1 MPADRSRTSRSSHRR
16 PRWLACAVAVGCVAA
31 IAACSANGAAG
42 SAPTNGGAGG
52 TGVASTGPT
61 TGDATGG
68 ASQDPTPTGT
78 SDASQAGGLTTA
90 SPASACVNQ
99 VYGQLT
105 LAQRVGQLFLV
116 APTDDI
122 AGPGTQTALSKYHF
136 GSILL
141 PENADGTASLAAT
154 TAAIQALAPDDTDD
168 VRFLI
173 GANQEG
179 GQIQQL
185 TGPGFDVMPSAVVQ
199 GSWTTSALRSQAS
212 IWGSQLHAAGVNLDL
227 APVMDTVPAG
237 TASTNAPIGQL
248 DREFGSDPQANGEH
262 GVAFIDGMASA
273 GVASVAKHF
282 PGLGRVVG
290 NTDFTADVVDSVTTS
305 TDPYLASYRDAIDAG
320 VPYMM
325 VAEATYTKIDP
336 NHLAVFSPVI
346 MALLRNGLGFNGV
359 IVSDDLGAAAAVAS
373 IPAGQRALDFLNAGG
388 DLITSQN
395 IAPAEQMAST
405 VLATASSDSAFR
417 ATVDAAARRVLAA
430 KQVQGLLPC

>member
-1 MPADRSRTSRSSHRR
+1 VPADRSRTNRTNHRR
-16 PRWLACAVAVGCVAA
+16 ARLLACAAAAASVAA
-31 IAACSANGAAG
+31 LAACSAGDPVSSAPAGAGAGAATNGAVSTSAASPTPAG
-42 SAPTNGGAGG
+42 TDGTSNAGG
-52 TGVASTGPT
+52 SI
-61 TGDATGG
+61 
-68 ASQDPTPTGT
+68 
-78 SDASQAGGLTTA
+78 TTA
-90 SPASACVNQ
+90 SPASACVTQ

-116 APTDDI
+116 APTANI
-122 AGPGTQTALSKYHF
+122 AGSGTQAALAQYHF

-141 PENADGTASLAAT
+141 PASAHGTTSLAAA
-154 TAAIQALAPDDTDD
+154 TAAIQALAPADTDD

-185 TGPGFDVMPSAVVQ
+185 TGPGFDVMPSALVQ
-199 GSWTTSALRSQAS
+199 GGWTTSALRRQAA
-212 IWGSQLHAAGVNLDL
+212 IWGSQLHAAGVNLNL
-227 APVMDTVPAG
+227 APVVDTVPAG
-237 TASTNAPIGQL
+237 TASTNAPIGEL
-248 DREFGSDPQANGEH
+248 DREFGSDPQTNGEH
-262 GVAFIDGMASA
+262 GVAFIDGMGSA
-273 GVASVAKHF
+273 GVASVIKHF

-290 NTDFTADVVDSVTTS
+290 NTDFTSNVVDSVTTP
-305 TDPYLASYRDAIDAG
+305 TDPYLQSYREAVSAG
-320 VPYMM
+320 VPYVM

-336 NHLAVFSPVI
+336 SHLAVFSPVI
-346 MALLRNGLGFNGV
+346 MGLLRNGLGFNGV

-373 IPAGQRALDFLNAGG
+373 IPAGQRALDFLDAGG
-388 DLITSQN
+388 DLITSQK

>member
-1 MPADRSRTSRSSHRR
+1 
-16 PRWLACAVAVGCVAA
+16 
-31 IAACSANGAAG
+31 
-42 SAPTNGGAGG
+42 
-52 TGVASTGPT
+52 
-61 TGDATGG
+61 
-68 ASQDPTPTGT
+68 
-78 SDASQAGGLTTA
+78 
-90 SPASACVNQ
+90 
-99 VYGQLT
+99 
-105 LAQRVGQLFLV
+105 
-116 APTDDI
+116 
-122 AGPGTQTALSKYHF
+122 
-136 GSILL
+136 LL
-141 PENADGTASLAAT
+141 PANASGTASLAAA
-154 TAAIQALAPDDTDD
+154 TAAIQALAPADTDD

-179 GQIQQL
+179 GEIQQL

-199 GSWTTSALRSQAS
+199 GGWTTSALRSRAS
-212 IWGSQLHAAGVNLDL
+212 IWGSQLHAAGVNLNL

-237 TASTNAPIGQL
+237 TASTNAPIGRL
-248 DREFGSDPQANGEH
+248 DREFGSDPQTNGEH

-290 NTDFTADVVDSVTTS
+290 NTDFTADVADSVTTS

-336 NHLAVFSPVI
+336 SHLAVFSPVI
-346 MALLRNGLGFNGV
+346 MGLLRNGLGFNGV
-359 IVSDDLGAAAAVAS
+359 IVSDDLGDAAAVAS

-388 DLITSQN
+388 DLITSQK

-417 ATVDAAARRVLAA
+417 ATVDAAVRRILAA
-430 KQVQGLLPC
+430 KQAQGLLPC